1 MRRDTRKDRTGEA
14 QLPSA
19 VTVSSLLPSL
29 YAQRPSLLQRM
40 RRRHSVSISWA
51 ERALA
56 TEEIPRNIPHGSFHS
71 LLIQRHLFLLSLSL
85 PTYGYICSATYRER
99 PRETC
104 TYPCHAL
111 ESWPV
116 SCKGTVS
123 GRETLAL
130 RKEYKT
136 ESLLSKQNKT
146 SRRTNVM
153 TTGRKKEG

>member
-1 MRRDTRKDRTGEA
+1 MRRDTRKHRTGEA
-14 QLPSA
+14 PLPSCQSPSA
-19 VTVSSLLPSL
+19 PFFSLPLPSG
-29 YAQRPSLLQRM
+29 PSLLQRM

-130 RKEYKT
+130 RK
-136 ESLLSKQNKT
+136 
-146 SRRTNVM
+146 
-153 TTGRKKEG
+153 